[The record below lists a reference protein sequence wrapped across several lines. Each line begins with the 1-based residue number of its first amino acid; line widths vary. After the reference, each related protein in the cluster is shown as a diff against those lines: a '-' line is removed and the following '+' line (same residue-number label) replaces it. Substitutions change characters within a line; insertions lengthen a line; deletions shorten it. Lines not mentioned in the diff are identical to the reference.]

1 MEFTKDD
8 YVIEGNLEVTTVFDN
23 ERGGKFSEKVN
34 KVTFRNSWV
43 MVEVNDGYLCMIN
56 KDKLRS
62 ISIRE
67 V

>member
-8 YVIEGNLEVTTVFDN
+8 CVIEGNLEVTTVFDN
-23 ERGGKFSEKVN
+23 VRGSKSSEKAS

-43 MVEVNDGYLCMIN
+43 IVEFNGEDLCMIN